1 MNRRALLLAFAFAA
15 SLGLGLSLPLPGHA
29 DPLLVSKA
37 VDMRRAMDDVAL
49 AAANHDLVLVKVQP
63 IDTALA
69 KRGFDNPHMRLLF
82 IGSESAVRWAEAAE
96 PRLLN
101 LLPLRLT
108 LIERDG
114 GVTLMSDDFGPWLQ
128 EFPEPPAHLMVEAWQ
143 AEMKAMLDDFVAQ

>member
-1 MNRRALLLAFAFAA
+1 MKRRPLLSAFALCA
-15 SLGLGLSLPLPGHA
+15 SLGLPAPGHA
-29 DPLLVSKA
+29 DPLTVSKP
-37 VDMRRAMDDVAL
+37 VDMRRAMVDVAL

-69 KRGFDNPHMRLLF
+69 KRGFDNPHMRILF

-101 LLPLRLT
+101 LLPLRVT

-114 GVTLMSDDFGPWLQ
+114 GITLMSDDFGPWLK
-128 EFPEPPAHLMVEAWQ
+128 EFPEPPAHLMVQAWQ
-143 AEMKAMLDDFVAQ
+143 AEIKAMLDDFVVQ

>member
-1 MNRRALLLAFAFAA
+1 MKRRALLLAFTLCA
-15 SLGLGLSLPLPGHA
+15 SLALPGYA
-29 DPLLVSKA
+29 DPLMVSKP
-37 VDMRRAMDDVAL
+37 VDMRRAMVDVAL

-69 KRGFDNPHMRLLF
+69 KRGFDNPHMRILF

-108 LIERDG
+108 LIEKEG

>member
-1 MNRRALLLAFAFAA
+1 MKRRALLLTLALGLSS
-15 SLGLGLSLPLPGHA
+15 SLGLALPSHA
-29 DPLLVSKA
+29 DPLMVSKP

-49 AAANHDLVLVKVQP
+49 AASNHDLVLVKVQP

-69 KRGFDNPHMRLLF
+69 KRGFENPHMRLLF

-114 GVTLMSDDFGPWLQ
+114 GVTLMSDDFGPWLK
-128 EFPEPPAHLMVEAWQ
+128 EFSEPPAHLMVEAWQ
-143 AEMKAMLDDFVAQ
+143 AEIKAMLDDFVAQ

>member
-1 MNRRALLLAFAFAA
+1 MKWRALLLVFTLGAGLAPPAF
-15 SLGLGLSLPLPGHA
+15 A
-29 DPLLVSKA
+29 DPLMANKP
-37 VDMRRAMDDVAL
+37 VDIRRAMDDVAL

-69 KRGFDNPHMRLLF
+69 KRGFDNPHMRILF

-108 LIERDG
+108 LIEREG
-114 GVTLMSDDFGPWLQ
+114 GVTLMSDDFGPWLR

>member
-1 MNRRALLLAFAFAA
+1 MKRLVLLPALA
-15 SLGLGLSLPLPGHA
+15 LSLSLAQPGHA
-29 DPLLVSKA
+29 DPLLVSKQ

-82 IGSESAVRWAEAAE
+82 IGSESAVRWAEATE

-108 LIERDG
+108 L
-114 GVTLMSDDFGPWLQ
+114 MSDDFAPWLK

-143 AEMKAMLDDFVAQ
+143 EEMKVMLDDFVAQ

>member
-1 MNRRALLLAFAFAA
+1 MKRSALLLAAA
-15 SLGLGLSLPLPGHA
+15 LGLNLALVFPGHA
-29 DPLLVSKA
+29 DPLMVSKP

-69 KRGFDNPHMRLLF
+69 KRGFENPHMRLLF

-114 GVTLMSDDFGPWLQ
+114 GVTLMSDDFGPWLK
-128 EFPEPPAHLMVEAWQ
+128 EFSEPPAHLMVEAWQ
-143 AEMKAMLDDFVAQ
+143 AEIKAMLDDFVAQ